1 MQFDK
6 LRLCF
11 MLMHNQDHN
20 KGIQEKRKSNA
31 LRAKLW
37 NPRRNMTMLL
47 LFVMECGC
55 VCFFWCVCLFV
66 CLCLCSLCVCVQRSC
81 CCCCFLSD
89 CCQQVRWAIGDGGL
103 NISPEGL
110 MITPPFH
117 QRHLLWPPF
126 SLRKV
131 VLSRERLPP

>member
-1 MQFDK
+1 MELQENDDVMM
-6 LRLCF
+6 LCNRQQYVVV
-11 MLMHNQDHN
+11 LC
-20 KGIQEKRKSNA
+20 A
-31 LRAKLW
+31 LSVRV
-37 NPRRNMTMLL
+37 
-47 LFVMECGC
+47 FV
-55 VCFFWCVCLFV
+55 
-66 CLCLCSLCVCVQRSC
+66 LCALSVRVQCRSC
-81 CCCCFLSD
+81 LSD